1 MCDPIRAMS
10 LRQARLGLG
19 LALMLGALGC
29 SSSATV
35 SGKITHKG
43 QALGGG
49 TVAFFSPGKSS
60 VVSQISPDGSYTI
73 AKIPTG
79 PVKIAVETG
88 SAKPA
93 AAPKGMTPPPGA
105 ANLPPDAAN
114 SPVYGGQKPSG
125 GKYVPIPENY
135 GDPEKS
141 NLTYTVQSGSQTHN
155 IDLP

>member
-1 MCDPIRAMS
+1 MCDHLCARS
-10 LRQARLGLG
+10 LRRARLGLG
-19 LALMLGALGC
+19 LVLMLGALGC
-29 SSSATV
+29 SSSGTV
-35 SGKITHKG
+35 SGKVSHKG
-43 QALGGG
+43 QTLGGG
-49 TVAFFSPGKSS
+49 TIAFFSPGKSS

-79 PVKIAVETG
+79 PVKISVETG

-93 AAPKGMTPPPGA
+93 AAPKGMAPPPGA
-105 ANLPPDAAN
+105 ANLPPEAAN

-135 GDPEKS
+135 GDPDKS
-141 NLTYTVQSGSQTHN
+141 NLTYTVQSGSQTFN